1 MFLISGLL
9 WEVLTYE
16 RWLYIED
23 LRVIITANVV
33 IVAVILVNFTVNYTL
48 LAITCA

>member
-1 MFLISGLL
+1 MFLISGRL

-23 LRVIITANVV
+23 LRVIIAANVV
-33 IVAVILVNFTVNYTL
+33 VVAVILVNFTVNYTL